1 MSLVWLNGY
10 LCKAAQAHVSL
21 ADRGLTLG
29 DGLFET
35 LRVQNG
41 RVRHLDLHMQR
52 LQHGG
57 TVLGLAVPDAV
68 TVAQAAQALLHATD
82 VQNGS
87 ARLTV
92 TRGVAP
98 RGLLPPEQGEPTV
111 FMTVT
116 AGEAK
121 VSSVSLMT
129 SQTIRRD
136 EQSPLNCLKSLNY
149 LPNILARQEAMRAG
163 CDEALLLNVRGR
175 VAETPISTVVIQ
187 EGDEFF
193 TPSVGEGAL
202 PGIARAVLL
211 RAGVL
216 REEPISLARL
226 KAADGVYLINSLSVR
241 QVKAFDGASVRQSAA
256 GLSRLCAVL
265 EISLPAC
272 GAG

>member
-1 MSLVWLNGY
+1 MSLVWLNGH
-10 LCKAAQAHVSL
+10 LCEAEQAHVSL

-41 RVRHLDLHMQR
+41 RVCHLDLHMQR

-57 TVLGLAVPDAV
+57 AVLGLAVPNAAI
-68 TVAQAAQALLHATD
+68 VAQAAQALLQATKI
-82 VQNGS
+82 QNGS

-98 RGLLPPEQGEPTV
+98 RGLLPPQQGEPTV

-149 LPNILARQEAMRAG
+149 LPNILARQEAARAG

-175 VAETPISTVVIQ
+175 VAETTISTVVIQ
-187 EGDEFF
+187 EREEFF

-202 PGIARAVLL
+202 PGVARAVLL
-211 RAGVL
+211 QAGLL
-216 REEPISLARL
+216 REEPLSLARL
-226 KAADGVYLINSLSVR
+226 KAADGLYLINSLSVR
-241 QVKAFDGASVRQSAA
+241 QVTAFDGASVRQCPA
-256 GLSRLCAVL
+256 GLSRLCVAL
-265 EISLPAC
+265 DISLPASE
-272 GAG
+272 GV

>member
-1 MSLVWLNGY
+1 MSLVWLNGH
-10 LCKAAQAHVSL
+10 LCAAEQAHVSL

-41 RVRHLDLHMQR
+41 RVCHLDLHMQR
-52 LQHGG
+52 LQDGG
-57 TVLGLAVPDAV
+57 AVLGLAVPKAAM
-68 TVAQAAQALLHATD
+68 VAQAAQALLQATKF
-82 VQNGS
+82 QNGS

-98 RGLLPPEQGEPTV
+98 RGLLPPQQGEPTV

-121 VSSVSLMT
+121 ASSVSLMT

-149 LPNILARQEAMRAG
+149 LPNILARQEAARAG

-175 VAETPISTVVIQ
+175 VAETTISTVVIQ
-187 EGDEFF
+187 EGDAFF

-202 PGIARAVLL
+202 PGVARAVLL
-211 RAGVL
+211 QAGLL
-216 REEPISLARL
+216 REEPLSLARL
-226 KAADGVYLINSLSVR
+226 KAADGLYLINSLSVR
-241 QVKAFDGASVRQSAA
+241 QVTAFDGASVRQCPA
-256 GLSRLCAVL
+256 GLSRLCAAL
-265 EISLPAC
+265 DISLPAS
-272 GAG
+272 GGV

>member
-1 MSLVWLNGY
+1 MSLVWLNGH
-10 LCKAAQAHVSL
+10 LCESAQAHVSL

-41 RVRHLDLHMQR
+41 RVCHLDLHMQR

-57 TVLGLAVPDAV
+57 AVLGLAVPSAAM
-68 TVAQAAQALLHATD
+68 VAQAAQALLQAAG

-98 RGLLPPEQGEPTV
+98 RGLLPPQQGEPTV

-149 LPNILARQEAMRAG
+149 LPNILARQEAARAG

-175 VAETPISTVVIQ
+175 VAETTISTVVIQ
-187 EGDEFF
+187 EGNAFF

-202 PGIARAVLL
+202 PGVARAVLL
-211 RAGVL
+211 QTGLL
-216 REEPISLARL
+216 REEPLSLARL
-226 KAADGVYLINSLSVR
+226 KAADGLYLINSLSMR
-241 QVKAFDGASVRQSAA
+241 QVTAFDGVSVRQCPA
-256 GLSRLCAVL
+256 GLSRLCAAL
-265 EISLPAC
+265 DISLPASE
-272 GAG
+272 GV